1 MTTFIKAVAKKGAEI
16 QLIEAG
22 YFGIPQAETAM
33 DRGLVELR
41 KECYF
46 GIPQAETALGRG
58 LADVNA
64 ELRKENS
71 ELQRINAILKAQV
84 EELETVLERVS
95 YPITMYR
102 ANRP

>member
-22 YFGIPQAETAM
+22 YFGIPQAETAL
-33 DRGLVELR
+33 DRGLVEVNSALR
-41 KECYF
+41 KE
-46 GIPQAETALGRG
+46 G
-58 LADVNA
+58 A
-64 ELRKENS
+64 ELK
-71 ELQRINAILKAQV
+71 RINATLKAQV
-84 EELETVLERVS
+84 AELETVLERVS